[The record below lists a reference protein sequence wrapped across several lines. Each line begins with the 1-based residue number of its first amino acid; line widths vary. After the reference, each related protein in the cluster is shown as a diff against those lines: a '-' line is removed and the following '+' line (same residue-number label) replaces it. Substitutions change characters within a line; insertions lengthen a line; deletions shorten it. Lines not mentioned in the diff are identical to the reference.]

1 MYHLAIFISFFVC
14 IARLN
19 IDFRPVLSPTTP
31 PSTFRVFLGGSY
43 FLRKFLLLEAF
54 CRDTGLL
61 LFLEMGIGY

>member
-1 MYHLAIFISFFVC
+1 
-14 IARLN
+14 LN

-31 PSTFRVFLGGSY
+31 PSTFRVFLAGSY